1 MGKCSHLHAQWAPSN
16 TFAVGVTEVYNI
28 CGIPGFGLFAPG
40 FCASLDALEAQ
51 AWASV
56 GEVCVTLPHFGIPKH
71 RKESDEKEK
80 EYQIVFLFFLLHG

>member
-1 MGKCSHLHAQWAPSN
+1 MC
-16 TFAVGVTEVYNI
+16 NI

-56 GEVCVTLPHFGIPKH
+56 GEVWVTLPHFGIPKH
-71 RKESDEKEK
+71 RKESDEKRK
-80 EYQIVFLFFLLHG
+80 RMSDSFSFLFTSWMIDVFHCVSFT